1 MKWPEGVRKSGG
13 GWRAV
18 IMLDD
23 GELLELGVWGLK
35 PDAIEAYNWHLAW
48 LSAWTGRCCRCQR
61 DFRGSATE
69 AHGSARDLLRHD
81 PAGSE
86 VSNYKQRKESKWLR
100 T

>member
-48 LSAWTGRCCRCQR
+48 LGLDRP
-61 DFRGSATE
+61 
-69 AHGSARDLLRHD
+69 LLPMPED
-81 PAGSE
+81 PGDQ
-86 VSNYKQRKESKWLR
+86 QRKLMDRLGISYVMTPLGRKFPTTTNERKAKWLR

>member
-1 MKWPEGVRKSGG
+1 MKWPGGVRKSGG

-48 LSAWTGRCCRCQR
+48 LGWTGRCCRCQR
-61 DFRGSATE
+61 TQGISNGSSWI
-69 AHGSARDLLRHD
+69 GS
-81 PAGSE
+81 GSPT
-86 VSNYKQRKESKWLR
+86 S
-100 T
+100 

>member
-23 GELLELGVWGLK
+23 GELLELGVWGLDRVWLQTLQLASGLAR
-35 PDAIEAYNWHLAW
+35 PGPAAVADA
-48 LSAWTGRCCRCQR
+48 QR
-61 DFRGSATE
+61 TKGISNGSSWI
-69 AHGSARDLLRHD
+69 GSRDLLRHD

-86 VSNYKQRKESKWLR
+86 VSNYHQRKESKWLR